1 MTRCLLFFLMLILP
15 FAGLAEGMTLEEMTR
30 GHGSLVSTTEE
41 AVTQEQIAA
50 VLAACEKVTL
60 ENEKTLH
67 LTVITSLDLLQELLP
82 TYDQSGLVKEGT
94 AAIIVSADSN
104 RGKSQQYH
112 KEDFT
117 NLIAAGM
124 MTQQICIAAQMQG
137 LGFKVI
143 TDSIYESGYSLYK
156 NDDPS
161 PENLV
166 HEATEWENWVRMFA
180 IPKENYYYMDESGKP
195 VVVMGGKNV
204 PLKSKEYTYFEADGT
219 PALKRKV
226 QYVEGYMTPVSIVLL
241 GHSLDEPKQ
250 NSMNEEKLVTFW
262 DGSYDPYPKA
272 YGGSASV
279 RRD

>member
-1 MTRCLLFFLMLILP
+1 
-15 FAGLAEGMTLEEMTR
+15 MTR

-180 IPKENYYYMDESGKP
+180 IPKENYYYMDESGEP

-219 PALKRKV
+219 AALKRKV

>member
-180 IPKENYYYMDESGKP
+180 IPKENYYYMDESGEP

-241 GHSLDEPKQ
+241 GHSPDEPKQ

>member
-82 TYDQSGLVKEGT
+82 IYDQSGLVKEGT

-124 MTQQICIAAQMQG
+124 MTQQIC
-137 LGFKVI
+137 KVI

-180 IPKENYYYMDESGKP
+180 IPKENYYYMDESGEP

-226 QYVEGYMTPVSIVLL
+226 QYVVSIVLL

>member
-1 MTRCLLFFLMLILP
+1 
-15 FAGLAEGMTLEEMTR
+15 
-30 GHGSLVSTTEE
+30 
-41 AVTQEQIAA
+41 
-50 VLAACEKVTL
+50 
-60 ENEKTLH
+60 
-67 LTVITSLDLLQELLP
+67 
-82 TYDQSGLVKEGT
+82 
-94 AAIIVSADSN
+94 
-104 RGKSQQYH
+104 
-112 KEDFT
+112 
-117 NLIAAGM
+117 
-124 MTQQICIAAQMQG
+124 
-137 LGFKVI
+137 
-143 TDSIYESGYSLYK
+143 
-156 NDDPS
+156 
-161 PENLV
+161 
-166 HEATEWENWVRMFA
+166 
-180 IPKENYYYMDESGKP
+180 MDESGEP